1 MLGIYTLQES
11 MPYHIQ
17 YIPYHC
23 TVQVVL
29 KLNFF
34 PSSVEQ
40 ASLPN
45 IFLHNHFLWIF
56 MLYYKLIGQ

>member
-1 MLGIYTLQES
+1 MPGIYTLQVS
-11 MPYHIQ
+11 MPYHIL

-40 ASLPN
+40 ANLPK
-45 IFLHNHFLWIF
+45 IFLHDHFFVDFYAAL
-56 MLYYKLIGQ
+56 